1 MSSQPTLSS
10 VASMLVQ
17 ANHILARKQVLDG
30 FGHVSAR
37 HPDRSDRFLIARSMA
52 PALVSTA
59 DIMTLDLSAEPC
71 DGDTRKP
78 FLERFIHA
86 AIYKARPDVGSVVH
100 SHSPAVIPFSVVP
113 SVPLRP
119 TCHTAG
125 FIIDQ
130 APIFEIRDAAGETS
144 DMLIRS
150 TDLGTALAQRLG
162 SSSVILLRGHGS
174 VVVAPD
180 IRLAVYRAIYLEVNA
195 RIQSEAL
202 RLGPVTYLNAAEAA
216 NIDVVNAA
224 QIERSWDLWCR
235 EIHAPG
241 SRATGGP
248 QRDARV
254 RSDG

>member
-1 MSSQPTLSS
+1 MNSQPTPSS

-17 ANHILARKQVLDG
+17 ANHILARKQLLDG

-37 HPDRSDRFLIARSMA
+37 HPERSDRFLIARSMA
-52 PALVSTA
+52 PALVSAA
-59 DIMTLDLSAEPC
+59 DIMTLDLSGEPC

-86 AIYKARPDVGSVVH
+86 AIYKARPNVGSVVH

-113 SVPLRP
+113 SAPLRP

-130 APIFEIRDAAGETS
+130 APVFEIREAAGEAS

-150 TDLGTALAQRLG
+150 PDLGTALAQKLG
-162 SSSVILLRGHGS
+162 SSSVILMRGHGS
-174 VVVAPD
+174 TAVGPD

-195 RIQSEAL
+195 RIQSEAM
-202 RLGPVTYLNAAEAA
+202 RLGPVIYLNAAEAA
-216 NIDVVNAA
+216 NIDVINAA
-224 QIERSWDLWCR
+224 QIDRSWDLWCR
-235 EIHAPG
+235 EIQALDSVG
-241 SRATGGP
+241 TGGP
-248 QRDARV
+248 QDT
-254 RSDG
+254 